1 MPLQQLVEYF
11 NDRLE
16 REHNS
21 LHRPFV
27 LEDGAVKGCFGSVQT
42 GTRLLPIRK
51 IHDEGL
57 ILGYAS
63 RTEFE
68 ACGQGSVVDCGSI
81 PEHPE
86 DSIINFDRLS
96 RTVHMLNFLPQT
108 HLDELL
114 FLDVDPRHV
123 LGVKADH
130 GAYFEE
136 VIFKC
141 GLQTERVVITLPLS
155 REYTRFYPLLLK
167 GLQNYQKRGY
177 RLAVSISDYRADD
190 KAAAALIERAMPDFV
205 KLAAVPGTSLRNER
219 SLEQTQKLKRLVDT
233 QQGRCV
239 LMDVDDANA
248 AGWIAA
254 LGFELAQGLYVE
266 QTTTKAL
273 QLPRAADSAEQLKFI
288 RAVAC

>member
-21 LHRPFV
+21 QHRPFM
-27 LEDGAVKGCFGSVQT
+27 LQAEAVKGRFGSVQI
-42 GTRLLPIRK
+42 GTRLLPIRE
-51 IHDEGL
+51 IRNGDR
-57 ILGYAS
+57 ILGYAA
-63 RTEFE
+63 RTGFE
-68 ACGQGSVVDCGSI
+68 AGQGADLDRATDARQ
-81 PEHPE
+81 PE

-136 VIFKC
+136 VIINC
-141 GLQTERVVITLPLS
+141 GLQTERVVINLPLS
-155 REYTRFYPLLLK
+155 REYARFYPLLLK

-177 RLAVSISDYRADD
+177 GLAVSIAEYRADD
-190 KAAAALIERAMPDFV
+190 KAASALIERAMPDFV
-205 KLAAVPGTSLRNER
+205 KLAAPSEAALNNEDELQQIR
-219 SLEQTQKLKRLVDT
+219 KLKRLVDA
-233 QQGRCV
+233 QQGRCILV
-239 LMDVDDANA
+239 DVDDKPA
-248 AGWIAA
+248 ADCMTA
-254 LGFELAQGLYVE
+254 LGFELAQGRYIE
-266 QTTTKAL
+266 QMVAEPSQK
-273 QLPRAADSAEQLKFI
+273 PEAADGAVQLKLNRVI
-288 RAVAC
+288 AR